1 MALEHMRTL
10 QLEPAQVSTA
20 ADFFEAYANYA
31 LSGAPADDEGD
42 ALPGAPADDEGD
54 APPAAYLDAAS
65 SLRTA
70 GQWAMLFDVPRAVR
84 LLARAGQI
92 WQTLGYG
99 FGTFV
104 VAALSPDQLDR
115 GELAAQLQLLAQP
128 YRQDQAELQ
137 APRAHQLAEPM
148 THPQQQA
155 YLLLACASLW
165 QRLDLDYDLLRSIVD
180 RSPHRRGVVPVG
192 ALGTPLRQYWEM
204 AGRFLDSS
212 DDDSARTVAADLAGM
227 AGGYAEAIDSAMANE
242 RLWFNAA
249 APVDVG
255 DIDIV
260 AIALVTARRLGA
272 GLTRDHLQ
280 LAAEDL
286 NPTARVPLELAGE
299 MIDDV
304 FPGPAVQMA
313 AT

>member
-1 MALEHMRTL
+1 MGLEHMRTL

-20 ADFFEAYANYA
+20 ADFFEAYADY
-31 LSGAPADDEGD
+31 
-42 ALPGAPADDEGD
+42 ALPGAPADDKRD

-65 SLRTA
+65 SLRAA
-70 GQWAMLFDVPRAVR
+70 GQWAMLFDAPRAVH

-92 WQTLGYG
+92 WQSLGYG

-104 VAALSPDQLDR
+104 VAAVSPDQLDR
-115 GELAAQLQLLAQP
+115 SNLAAQLQLLAQP
-128 YRQDQAELQ
+128 YRQDRAKQD
-137 APRAHQLAEPM
+137 APRAPQLPEPL

-165 QRLDLDYDLLRSIVD
+165 QRLDLDSDLLRSIVE
-180 RSPHRRGVVPVG
+180 RSPHRRGVAPVG

-212 DDDSARTVAADLAGM
+212 DDESAQTVATDLARM
-227 AGGYAEAIDSAMANE
+227 AGSYAEAIDSAMANE

-272 GLTRDHLQ
+272 DLTRDHLQ
-280 LAAEDL
+280 SAAEDL
-286 NPTARVPLELAGE
+286 SPTARVPLELASE

-304 FPGPAVQMA
+304 FPGPAEQMNIG
-313 AT
+313 